1 MSVGDRTMTKRPA
14 EVIAVAVLLF
24 AAAAI
29 ATVVSFSLVVP
40 GTSLD
45 RVWNL
50 NSAAHEA
57 FAAQAGHTATI
68 LLLAGVLAAAAGAGL
83 LRGRVWA
90 WLLSIAL
97 FGVNALGVVVSLL
110 VTRDWPRG
118 LAGILVDALLLFLLL
133 RVRVRAFFLNRA

>member
-1 MSVGDRTMTKRPA
+1 
-14 EVIAVAVLLF
+14 
-24 AAAAI
+24 
-29 ATVVSFSLVVP
+29 
-40 GTSLD
+40 
-45 RVWNL
+45 
-50 NSAAHEA
+50 
-57 FAAQAGHTATI
+57 
-68 LLLAGVLAAAAGAGL
+68 VLAAAAGAGL
-83 LRGRVWA
+83 LRGRLWA

>member
-1 MSVGDRTMTKRPA
+1 MRDLWLSTGRA
-14 EVIAVAVLLF
+14 
-24 AAAAI
+24 
-29 ATVVSFSLVVP
+29 
-40 GTSLD
+40 
-45 RVWNL
+45 
-50 NSAAHEA
+50 
-57 FAAQAGHTATI
+57 
-68 LLLAGVLAAAAGAGL
+68 AGVLAAAAGAGL